1 MRILMMTTPVPTH
14 FTPIVPLAWAFR
26 AAGHDVM
33 VAGQPDV
40 MGMVRS
46 AGLVG
51 TSIGERFGVEDWLRG
66 KLQGDKR
73 PIETLPRPRADDMG
87 VFGQVWMAHTQETL
101 PGQLA
106 FAREFRPDLV
116 VADQMEYTALI
127 VGGVLGVPVV
137 HHRWG
142 VDAMSDQ
149 SLRAV
154 RPGLAPLCAE
164 FGLEAL
170 PEPDVKLDP
179 CPPSLQLPSADPGT
193 PIRHVPF
200 NGSGELAPWARE
212 LRVSGGSGAGKA
224 RRVAVSLGRS
234 TLALNGVPHLRLML
248 QAFGRLP
255 DVEVIAT
262 VGEEHRAEIGPLPDA
277 VRLVDPTPLHLFLG
291 ACDAVV
297 HHGGAGTAM
306 TATSFGLPQ
315 LVLPQLSDAFGTG
328 EQLQKRGAGLVLDD
342 AETQSDPAALSSA
355 LSALLTDSA
364 HWEAARELR
373 AEMAGMPSPA
383 RVAEDLTR
391 LAAR

>member
-26 AAGHDVM
+26 AAGHEVM

-40 MGMVRS
+40 MDMVRT

-51 TSIGERFGVEDWLRG
+51 TSIGERFGVEEWLRG
-66 KLQGDKR
+66 KLQADKR
-73 PIETLPRPRADDMG
+73 PIETLPRPRADNMG
-87 VFGQVWMAHTQETL
+87 VFGQVWMGHTQEML
-101 PGQLA
+101 RHYLA

-116 VADQMEYTALI
+116 VADQMEYSALI
-127 VGGVLGVPVV
+127 VGGVLDVPVV

-170 PEPDVKLDP
+170 PEADVKLDP
-179 CPPSLQLPSADPGT
+179 CPPSLQLPTADTGT

-200 NGSGELAPWARE
+200 NGSGELAPWART
-212 LRVSGGSGAGKA
+212 LTAPGTGRL

-234 TLALNGVPHLRLML
+234 TLALNGVAHMRLML
-248 QAFGRLP
+248 QAFGGLSG
-255 DVEVIAT
+255 VEVIAT
-262 VGEEHRAEIGPLPDA
+262 VGEEHRAQIGPVPDA

-306 TATSFGLPQ
+306 TSTSFGLPQ

-342 AETQSDPAALSSA
+342 AESQSEPVALSSA
-355 LSALLTDSA
+355 LSMLLTDPSYGDT
-364 HWEAARELR
+364 ARELGQ
-373 AEMAGMPSPA
+373 EMADMPSPA
-383 RVAEDLTR
+383 RVAADLVR
-391 LAAR
+391 SVAR